1 MDSDRNSAPSPPVL
15 LAGET
20 EAAPDRGRQAR
31 LGRVAFG
38 LALVL
43 SLATLFWPRANGE
56 ANEGGGFLVDATGRP
71 TPLVEEMAE
80 TTLVHFW
87 ASWCAPCVTELP
99 LLLDYSTDLR
109 TAGVKVLLIAV
120 ADPPADAAR
129 FLGRADVPLLF
140 DPSWDVAHRF
150 GTDKIPETYLMV
162 RGQPVEHF
170 VGATDWSDPAVRA
183 IVTRHLG
190 G

>member
-1 MDSDRNSAPSPPVL
+1 MDNDRNSAPTAAAVPA
-15 LAGET
+15 AGSEV
-20 EAAPDRGRQAR
+20 APERSRQAR
-31 LGRVAFG
+31 FGRVAFG
-38 LALVL
+38 IALVV

-56 ANEGGGFLVDATGRP
+56 ANDGGGFLVDATGRP

-109 TAGVKVLLIAV
+109 AAGVKVLLIAV

-162 RGQPVEHF
+162 RGQPVERF

-183 IVTRHLG
+183 MVTRHLG